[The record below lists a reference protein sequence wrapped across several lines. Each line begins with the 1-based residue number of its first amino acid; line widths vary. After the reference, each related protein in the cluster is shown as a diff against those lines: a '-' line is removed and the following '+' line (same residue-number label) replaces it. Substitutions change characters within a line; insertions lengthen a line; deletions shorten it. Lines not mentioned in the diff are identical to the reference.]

1 MILEV
6 VDIQI
11 DPTKR
16 AEFEQAVAQGVAAA
30 IAPAQGFRG
39 YKLNAGI
46 EQPGRFLLM
55 IYWDTLENHTVDFRG
70 SDAFALWRS
79 HVGPYFLNPPQVE
92 HFTLSSKSA

>member
-11 DPTKR
+11 DPAKR

-30 IAPAQGFRG
+30 IVPAKGFRG